1 MYLKCVIRRVS
12 VIFLSFALVV
22 ITIQSRP
29 VFADTFTVSD
39 IRIQGLQ
46 RVSAGTVFNLMP
58 VNVGDTIDEIQ
69 LRALVRFIFRS
80 GFFDDIRMLRDGNVL
95 VVNLVERPAIESLE
109 LDGNKAIKSEALLE
123 GLAAQGLAEG
133 EIFKQATL
141 EHVALELERQY
152 VSQGRYSASISPN
165 VERLPRNRVAI
176 KIDIVEGKPS
186 GIEHINFVGNSV
198 FEDDELLDIM
208 ELKLPG
214 LMSFYKNDDKYSRE
228 KLSGDLETLESYYQ
242 DRGYVV
248 FEVESTQVSI
258 TPDKKDV
265 YITIGV
271 DEGDRYIV
279 GEVEL
284 VGELNDIAPE
294 AIENLLLVQNGQTF
308 NRALLTA
315 TEKRI
320 TATLGNSGYTF
331 ASASGIPQVKEDGIV
346 DVRFFVEA
354 GKRAYVRRIN
364 VKGNN
369 ITNDEVVRREL
380 RQLEGGW
387 ASTALIDRSKLRIER
402 LGYFSSVN
410 VETPEVPGTDDQID
424 VELDVEEQPSGSIS
438 ATLGYSQGFGLTLG
452 AGYQENNVFGT
463 GNSLGTNVSWSKF
476 QRSVS
481 FNYFNPYFTLDGVS
495 RGYNIF
501 YRKSN
506 FDARNLARF
515 STDSL
520 GAGVN
525 FGLPIGETQRV
536 GFGLSVENTK
546 LKEGFLSSR
555 EIVAFLASEDSTA
568 LNFKLNLNWSS
579 SKLNRG
585 LFPTR
590 GSAQTLS
597 LEAALPGSDLQFYKV
612 RYEGQVYIPITRE
625 AFTLRLRTELGYG
638 DAYGGTSSLPFFEN
652 FYAGGFGSIRGF
664 EPYTLGPRSTPV
676 AGGFSRPEGDPFGG
690 NALVEFSAELIFPI
704 PFIED
709 NRSFR
714 TVLFADAGNVFNTN
728 CLSVSNPDNCFD
740 VSLDEMRYSAGLGVT
755 WITPGLGP
763 MSFSFT
769 KVFNAQEF
777 DRTESFQF
785 EIGRTF

>member
-1 MYLKCVIRRVS
+1 MAAI
-12 VIFLSFALVV
+12 
-22 ITIQSRP
+22 P
-29 VFADTFTVSD
+29 VFAVLLLANTVKADDFTVSD

-58 VNVGDTIDEIQ
+58 VDVGDRVDEIG
-69 LRALVRFIFRS
+69 LRQLVRLIFRS
-80 GFFDDIRMLRDGNVL
+80 GLFNDIRMLRDGNVL
-95 VVNLVERPAIESLE
+95 VVNLTERPAIESLE

-123 GLAAQGLAEG
+123 GLSAQGLAEG

-152 VSQGRYSASISPN
+152 VSQGRYGASIKTN
-165 VERLPRNRVAI
+165 VEVLPRNRVAI

-186 GIEHINFVGNSV
+186 GIQHINFVGNHV
-198 FEDDELLDIM
+198 FDQSELLDVM

-214 LMSFYKNDDKYSRE
+214 LTSFYKNDDKYSRE

-248 FEVESTQVSI
+248 FEIESTQVSI

-265 YITIGV
+265 YITIAV
-271 DEGDRYIV
+271 DEGEKYTV

-294 AIENLLLVQNGQTF
+294 ILKSLLLVQKDQTF

-331 ASASGIPQVKEDGIV
+331 ASASGIPQVQDDGIV

-364 VKGNN
+364 VRGNS
-369 ITNDEVVRREL
+369 ITNDEVVRREM

-387 ASTALIDRSKLRIER
+387 ASTNLIDMSKVRLER
-402 LGYFSSVN
+402 LGYFSAVN
-410 VETPEVPGTDDQID
+410 VETLEVPGTDDQID
-424 VELDVEEQPSGSIS
+424 VELEVEEQPSGSIS
-438 ATLGYSQGFGLTLG
+438 ATVGYSQGFGLTLG

-463 GNSLGTNVSWSKF
+463 GNSLGANISWSKF

-501 YRKSN
+501 YRESN
-506 FDARNLARF
+506 FNERNLARF

-520 GAGVN
+520 GTGIN

-536 GFGLSVENTK
+536 GFGLNVEQTK
-546 LKEGFLSSR
+546 LKEGFLSSL
-555 EIVAFLASEDSTA
+555 EILEYIANEGNLAT
-568 LNFKLNLNWSS
+568 NFKMSLNWSS

-590 GSAQTLS
+590 GNSQSLS
-597 LEAALPGSDLQFYKV
+597 LEAAVPGSDLQFYKV
-612 RYEGQVYIPITRE
+612 RYEGQIYIPVTRE

-638 DAYGGTSSLPFFEN
+638 DAYGSTSALPFYEH
-652 FYAGGFGSIRGF
+652 FYAGGFGSVRGF
-664 EPYTLGPRSTPV
+664 EPFTLGPRSTPPPDDI
-676 AGGFSRPEGDPFGG
+676 FSRPEGDPFGG
-690 NALVEFSAELIFPI
+690 NALFELSAELIFPI
-704 PFIED
+704 PFIE
-709 NRSFR
+709 NSRSFR
-714 TVLFADAGNVFNTN
+714 SVIFADAGNVFNTK
-728 CLSVSNPDNCFD
+728 CPTVSNNSNCFD
-740 VSLDEMRYSAGLGVT
+740 FDINEFRYSVGVAVT

-763 MSFSFT
+763 MSFSFSRVLN
-769 KVFNAQEF
+769 KKEF
-777 DRTESFQF
+777 DRTEGFQF
-785 EIGRTF
+785 ELGKTL